1 MNRIISGM
9 YITVPRIDNCVVCCA
24 IIADDAPA
32 TKTHSTASAALS
44 ISLSPFCS
52 IKSYMLYLELIVR
65 VCNDNSASLNG
76 REDRFFGIFTD
87 PYNAEAEDDDCSAC
101 SRTLFAADR
110 VRHDSS
116 LLSFSISSLPI
127 PPSLLPPLLLVAAKA
142 MLLLLDGG
150 STRLVIDNVVVVE
163 KPREKS

>member
-1 MNRIISGM
+1 M
-9 YITVPRIDNCVVCCA
+9 TVPRTDNCVVCCA

-32 TKTHSTASAALS
+32 TKTQSTASAALS

-76 REDRFFGIFTD
+76 REERLRGIFTD
-87 PYNAEAEDDDCSAC
+87 PYNAESEDDCSAC

-110 VRHDSS
+110 VRHDLS
-116 LLSFSISSLPI
+116 LLSFSISSLPM
-127 PPSLLPPLLLVAAKA
+127 PPSLLPPLLLVVARA
-142 MLLLLDGG
+142 MLLFGG
-150 STRLVIDNVVVVE
+150 STTRLVIDNVVDVE
-163 KPREKS
+163 KPLERS

>member
-1 MNRIISGM
+1 M
-9 YITVPRIDNCVVCCA
+9 YMTVPRNDNCVVCCA

-76 REDRFFGIFTD
+76 REERERGIFTD
-87 PYNAEAEDDDCSAC
+87 PYNAEEAEEDCDCSAC

-116 LLSFSISSLPI
+116 LLSFSISSLPM
-127 PPSLLPPLLLVAAKA
+127 PPSLLLVVAKA
-142 MLLLLDGG
+142 MLLLDGG
-150 STRLVIDNVVVVE
+150 STRLVIVVVE
-163 KPREKS
+163 KPLEKS